1 MLDEDQKSLFMNWLG
16 EHGSS
21 VMKVAR
27 AYTLTSEECQDLAQE
42 ILLQAW
48 RSLPKFEGKAS
59 AATWFYRVALHT
71 AMNWHRKDKPRR
83 SRQQP
88 LLEVQALATEGV
100 DSAEQAQH
108 RDTVEQLYKAIHQL
122 PKTDAALVLLYLDE
136 LSYREMAEVLGIS
149 ESNVGVKLNR
159 AKKALSE
166 LMKDNRMNPDSH
178 MDPDSTVPEAT
189 CPEVSAGMAAQSS
202 QTRVTID
209 ADLLLKEV
217 QRYQRDFRATIFCR
231 DFREVVVALLMLPVW
246 FYMGITMSLPWTWYL
261 TVPVLVWMAGFML
274 VYRMRHKQE
283 PSEPDES
290 LLQCVKRSLTEVG
303 GSNLVAAQC
312 LLVVST
318 AVCYFNPGI
327 LCPCCLVV
335 TVWRL
340 VACSHLLRGTCR
352 LFVRVIFISFIG

>member
-1 MLDEDQKSLFMNWLG
+1 MRDEDQKSLFMNWLG

-88 LLEVQALATEGV
+88 LVEVQVLVTDGAS
-100 DSAEQAQH
+100 SAEQAQQ
-108 RDTVEQLYKAIHQL
+108 RETVEQLYQAIHQL

-159 AKKALSE
+159 AKKALSD
-166 LMKDNRMNPDSH
+166 LMKGNSH
-178 MDPDSTVPEAT
+178 GP
-189 CPEVSAGMAAQSS
+189 
-202 QTRVTID
+202 
-209 ADLLLKEV
+209 
-217 QRYQRDFRATIFCR
+217 
-231 DFREVVVALLMLPVW
+231 
-246 FYMGITMSLPWTWYL
+246 
-261 TVPVLVWMAGFML
+261 
-274 VYRMRHKQE
+274 
-283 PSEPDES
+283 
-290 LLQCVKRSLTEVG
+290 
-303 GSNLVAAQC
+303 
-312 LLVVST
+312 
-318 AVCYFNPGI
+318 
-327 LCPCCLVV
+327 
-335 TVWRL
+335 
-340 VACSHLLRGTCR
+340 
-352 LFVRVIFISFIG
+352 